1 VIIGPAEECARKL
14 RAYAEAGV
22 DTVFIWPLA
31 DGTEQLERFM
41 TKVAPLV

>member
-1 VIIGPAEECARKL
+1 MSNQRDPRL
-14 RAYAEAGV
+14 TYAEAGV